1 MTVWPL
7 RFADTGPGQFLFSDE
22 AGGFFRSNEQF
33 LARYAHN
40 DLSEQDRVFLTERG
54 HTFSEVGDHA
64 YVGFAT
70 RWAKRQFVPGPMDY
84 IILVPTLR
92 CDLACSY
99 CQVSRANENTRGFD
113 WDEATLAAT
122 LLLLDGLATTRIK
135 IEFQGGEPLLRL
147 DLLNRVREFC
157 RHRFASAEFVV
168 CTNLQNVSEDA
179 WDFLAAPDTH
189 LSTSFDGDA
198 PTHTRQRTVDER
210 RTDAFLANLDRAMAV
225 LGPDRV
231 SALPT
236 IDPNNA
242 PLPETIIA
250 SYARHGFR
258 SIYLR
263 PINYQGFAR
272 KRFGHGGNDVWSGY
286 YQQFIEALIQ
296 HNAEAA
302 APMEEYYFSHCLRR
316 IFRGGHHGH
325 VDLRNPN
332 LLGADYM
339 VIDFDGTLYPTDE
352 ARMMTRVGQIDLSI
366 GSVSGGLDRERIAAL
381 NAAADNNFH
390 EDCSHCVFQP
400 YCGVDL
406 LDDLSRYNRIDL
418 PKHETAFCR
427 RHTAIFRKIFELIYR
442 DDNATRWSLAAWL
455 DIPAFDPALAPVHG

>member
-1 MTVWPL
+1 MSVWPL
-7 RFADTGPGQFLFSDE
+7 RFAEAGHGDFLFSDE
-22 AGGFFRSNEQF
+22 AGGFFRSDEAF
-33 LARYAHN
+33 LARYAHH
-40 DLSEQDRVFLTERG
+40 DLSERDSVFLTERG
-54 HTFSEVGDHA
+54 HWFSEVGDHA
-64 YVGFAT
+64 YVGFAS

-99 CQVSRANENTRGFD
+99 CQVSRANENARGFD
-113 WDEATLAAT
+113 WDEQTLKATLV
-122 LLLLDGLATTRIK
+122 LLDGLATTRIK
-135 IEFQGGEPLLRL
+135 IEFQGGEPMLRL

-157 RHRFASAEFVV
+157 RQRFASAEFVV
-168 CTNLQNVSEDA
+168 CTNLQNVSDDG

-198 PTHTRQRTVDER
+198 PTHTRQRTADPR
-210 RTDAFLANLDRAMAV
+210 RTEAFLANLDRAMIV

-236 IDPNNA
+236 IDPKHA
-242 PLPETIIA
+242 PSPETIIA
-250 SYARHGFR
+250 SYARLGLR

-272 KRFGHGGNDVWSGY
+272 KRFGLASDDLWTGY
-286 YQQFIEALIQ
+286 YQGIIEALIR
-296 HNAEAA
+296 HNADAA
-302 APMEEYYFSHCLRR
+302 VPMEEYYFSHCLRR

-332 LLGADYM
+332 LLGVDYM
-339 VIDFDGTLYPTDE
+339 VVDFDGTLYPTDE

-366 GSVSGGLDRERIAAL
+366 GSVSTGVDHQRIAAL

-390 EDCSHCVFQP
+390 EDCTHCVFQP

-406 LDDLSRYNRIDL
+406 IDDLSRYNRIDL
-418 PKHETAFCR
+418 PKHETEFCR
-427 RHTAIFRKIFELIYR
+427 RHTAIFRTIFELIYR
-442 DDNATRWSLAAWL
+442 DDDATRRSLAAWL
-455 DIPAFDPALAPVHG
+455 DIPAFDPALAPVHR